1 MSLLKEKLKQVLPGQ
16 ISEISKFVKE
26 NGDKVVSQVT
36 IAQVYGGMRGVKGLV
51 CDTSEVPP
59 DKGLIIRGIE
69 LKDLTD
75 KTPEEIFWLLLTSEL
90 PNEEETKDLQAE
102 FEARSIVPQYV
113 WDVINAMPADSHPM
127 AMFNTAILVMQK
139 ESVFAQRYDE
149 GMKKPEYWEA
159 TLEDSLNIIA
169 KLPAIGAYVYRKRF
183 NKGERIEPK
192 QGVDW
197 SENYVHML
205 GLPDTNGDFS
215 KLMRLYLNLH
225 SDHEGGN
232 VSAYSAS
239 TINSALSDMYYSLT
253 GGLNGLAGPLHGLA
267 NQECLG
273 WIIDVMKKFDGVP
286 TKEALEKFA
295 WETLESGKVVPG
307 YGHAVLR
314 VVDPRFV
321 AFRAFGH
328 EYIPNDPVFQTVD
341 LVFNTVPEVLK
352 QVQKIKDPW
361 PNVDAGSGALLYHY
375 GLTEFSYYTVLFS
388 ISRALGIAA
397 QSVIARAYGLPITR
411 PKSLP
416 TKEYMKLVQA

>member
-1 MSLLKEKLKQVLPGQ
+1 MSLLKEKLTKVLPGQ
-16 ISEISKFVKE
+16 IAEISSFVKE

-69 LKDLTD
+69 LKDLVD
-75 KTPEEIFWLLLTSEL
+75 KTPEEILWLLLTSEL
-90 PNEEETKDLQAE
+90 PTAEELADLQKE
-102 FEARSIVPQYV
+102 LESRQEVPQYV
-113 WDVINAMPADSHPM
+113 WDVIDAMPADSHPM
-127 AMFNTAILVMQK
+127 AMFNTAVLVMQR
-139 ESVFAQRYDE
+139 ESVFAKRYTE
-149 GMKKPEYWEA
+149 GMKKAEYWEA

-169 KLPAIGAYVYRKRF
+169 KLPAIGAYVYRKRY
-183 NKGERIEPK
+183 NKGPRIEPK
-192 QGVDW
+192 KGVDW

-205 GLPDTNGDFS
+205 GLPDPNGDFT

-232 VSAYSAS
+232 VSAFSAA
-239 TINSALSDMYYSLT
+239 TINSALSDMYYSLA

-273 WIIDVMKKFDGVP
+273 WILSVMEKFNGVP
-286 TKEALEKFA
+286 SKEDLEKFA
-295 WETLESGKVVPG
+295 WETLESGKVIPG

-321 AFRAFGH
+321 AFREFGLKH
-328 EYIPNDPVFQTVD
+328 IPNDPVFQTVD

-361 PNVDAGSGALLYHY
+361 PNVDAGSGALLYHF
-375 GLTEFSYYTVLFS
+375 GLKEFSYYTVLFS

-397 QSVIARAYGLPITR
+397 QAVIARAYGLPITR

-416 TKEYMKLVQA
+416 TKKYMELVK

>member
-1 MSLLKEKLKQVLPGQ
+1 MSLLKEKLTKVLPGQ
-16 ISEISKFVKE
+16 IAEISSFVKE

-69 LKDLTD
+69 LKDLVD
-75 KTPEEIFWLLLTSEL
+75 KTPEEILWLLLTSEL
-90 PNEEETKDLQAE
+90 PTAEELADLQKE
-102 FEARSIVPQYV
+102 LESRQEVPQYV
-113 WDVINAMPADSHPM
+113 WDVIDAMPADSHPM
-127 AMFNTAILVMQK
+127 AMFNTAVLVMQR
-139 ESVFAQRYDE
+139 ESVFAKRYTE
-149 GMKKPEYWEA
+149 GMKKAEYWEA

-169 KLPAIGAYVYRKRF
+169 KLPAIGAYVYRKRY
-183 NKGERIEPK
+183 NKGPRIEPK
-192 QGVDW
+192 KGVDW

-205 GLPDTNGDFS
+205 GLPDPNGDFT

-232 VSAYSAS
+232 VSAFSAA
-239 TINSALSDMYYSLT
+239 TINSALSDMYYSLA

-273 WIIDVMKKFDGVP
+273 WILSVMEKFNGVP
-286 TKEALEKFA
+286 SKEALEKFA
-295 WETLESGKVVPG
+295 WETLESGKVIPG

-321 AFRAFGH
+321 AFREFGLKH
-328 EYIPNDPVFQTVD
+328 IPNDPVFQTVD

-361 PNVDAGSGALLYHY
+361 PNVDAGSGALLYHF
-375 GLTEFSYYTVLFS
+375 GLKEFSYYTVLFS

-397 QSVIARAYGLPITR
+397 QAVIARAYGLPITR

-416 TKEYMKLVQA
+416 TKKYMELVK